1 MNNYD
6 HAMENTEA
14 IKRFLR
20 VAELGSFT
28 RAADA
33 LNLPKASI
41 SQAIQQLETK
51 LETQLLHR
59 TTRKV
64 QLTPDGQLFYER
76 GKDVLG
82 ELDELASLFLTDDRS
97 VKGVIRVDMSHPMAR
112 QLIIPHLPEFF
123 QKYPNLHIE
132 LNSSDRHVDLI
143 AEGYDCVIR
152 TGNLAE
158 SGLIVRKVGEMRQ
171 TNFVSPAYI
180 AQHGEPKTLADLD
193 KHQLI
198 HYNVSGGHKFD
209 AFEYWDGQQCQ
220 RITMP
225 SRITVNNTDAYRAAC
240 IAGLG
245 MMQAPLLGAQEYL
258 LTGQLIEVLKTYTAP
273 SMPVSILYP
282 HRRNLSKRVRIFMDW
297 VSDLLAQHL

>member
-1 MNNYD
+1 MD
-6 HAMENTEA
+6 NTEA

-28 RAADA
+28 RAAEA
-33 LNLPKASI
+33 LGLPKASI

-76 GKDVLG
+76 GKDVLS

-97 VKGVIRVDMSHPMAR
+97 VQGVIRVDMSHPMAR
-112 QLIIPHLPEFF
+112 QLVIPHLPEFF

-152 TGNLAE
+152 TGNLAD

-180 AQHGEPKTLADLD
+180 AAHGEPKELKDLD
-193 KHQLI
+193 KHLLV

-209 AFEYWDGQQCQ
+209 AFEYWDGQQRQCIPMQ
-220 RITMP
+220 

-258 LTGQLIEVLKTYTAP
+258 LTGQLVEVLKNYTAP
-273 SMPVSILYP
+273 PMPVSILYP
-282 HRRNLSKRVRIFMDW
+282 HRRNLSKRVRILMDW
-297 VSDLLAQHL
+297 LSDLLAQHL

>member
-1 MNNYD
+1 MD
-6 HAMENTEA
+6 NTEA

-33 LNLPKASI
+33 LGIPKASV
-41 SQAIQQLETK
+41 SQAIQQLETR

-59 TTRKV
+59 TTRTV

-76 GKDVLG
+76 GKDVLS
-82 ELDELASLFLTDDRS
+82 ELDELASLFLTDDHS
-97 VKGVIRVDMSHPMAR
+97 VKGVIRVDMSQPMAR
-112 QLIIPHLPEFF
+112 QLVIPNLAEFF
-123 QKYPNLHIE
+123 QKYPNINIE
-132 LNSSDRHVDLI
+132 LNSSDRQVDLI

-180 AQHGEPKTLADLD
+180 AQHGEPKDLSTLTQHL
-193 KHQLI
+193 LI
-198 HYNVSGGHKFD
+198 HYHVNGSAPFD
-209 AFEYWDGQQCQ
+209 AFEYWDHMQCL
-220 RITMP
+220 RVPMR

-245 MMQAPLLGAQEYL
+245 IMQAPLLGAQEYVL
-258 LTGQLIEVLKTYTAP
+258 NGQLVEILKDYTAP
-273 SMPVSILYP
+273 PMPVSILYP

-297 VSDLLAQHL
+297 VSDLLKSRL

>member
-1 MNNYD
+1 MD
-6 HAMENTEA
+6 NTEA

-28 RAADA
+28 RAAEA
-33 LNLPKASI
+33 LGLPKASI

-76 GKDVLG
+76 GKDVLS

-97 VKGVIRVDMSHPMAR
+97 VQGVIRVDMSHPMAR
-112 QLIIPHLPEFF
+112 QLVIPHLPDFF

-152 TGNLAE
+152 TGNLAD

-180 AQHGEPKTLADLD
+180 AAHGEPKELKDLD
-193 KHQLI
+193 KHLLV

-209 AFEYWDGQQCQ
+209 AFEYWDGQQRQCIPMQ
-220 RITMP
+220 

-258 LTGQLIEVLKTYTAP
+258 LTGQLVEVLKNYTAP
-273 SMPVSILYP
+273 PMPVSILYP
-282 HRRNLSKRVRIFMDW
+282 HRRNLSKRVRILMDW
-297 VSDLLAQHL
+297 LSDLLAQHL

>member
-1 MNNYD
+1 MD
-6 HAMENTEA
+6 NTEA

-28 RAADA
+28 RAAEA
-33 LNLPKASI
+33 LGLPKASI

-76 GKDVLG
+76 GKDVLS

-97 VKGVIRVDMSHPMAR
+97 VQGVIRVDMSHPMAR
-112 QLIIPHLPEFF
+112 QLVIPHLPEFF
-123 QKYPNLHIE
+123 KKYPNLHIE

-143 AEGYDCVIR
+143 SEGYDCVIR
-152 TGNLAE
+152 TGNLAD

-180 AQHGEPKTLADLD
+180 AAHGEPKELKDLD
-193 KHQLI
+193 KHLLV

-220 RITMP
+220 KVSMQ

-245 MMQAPLLGAQEYL
+245 VMQSPLLGAQEYL
-258 LTGQLIEVLKTYTAP
+258 LTGQLVEVLKNYTAP
-273 SMPVSILYP
+273 PMPVSILYP
-282 HRRNLSKRVRIFMDW
+282 HRRNLSKRVRILMDW
-297 VSDLLAQHL
+297 LSDLLAQHL

>member
-1 MNNYD
+1 MD
-6 HAMENTEA
+6 NTEA

-33 LNLPKASI
+33 LGLPKASI

-76 GKDVLG
+76 GKDVLS

-97 VKGVIRVDMSHPMAR
+97 VQGVIRVDMSHPMAR
-112 QLIIPHLPEFF
+112 QLVIPHLPEFF

-152 TGNLAE
+152 TGNLAD

-180 AQHGEPKTLADLD
+180 AAHGEPKELKDLD
-193 KHQLI
+193 KHLLV
-198 HYNVSGGHKFD
+198 HYNVSGGQKFD

-220 RITMP
+220 KVSMQ

-245 MMQAPLLGAQEYL
+245 VMQAPLLGAQEYL
-258 LTGQLIEVLKTYTAP
+258 LTGQLVEVLKNYTAP
-273 SMPVSILYP
+273 PMPVSILYP
-282 HRRNLSKRVRIFMDW
+282 HRRNLSKRVRILMDW
-297 VSDLLAQHL
+297 LSDLLAQHL

>member
-1 MNNYD
+1 MD
-6 HAMENTEA
+6 NTEA

-28 RAADA
+28 RAAEA
-33 LNLPKASI
+33 LGLPKASI

-76 GKDVLG
+76 GKDVLS

-97 VKGVIRVDMSHPMAR
+97 VQGVIRVDMSHPMAR
-112 QLIIPHLPEFF
+112 QLVIPHLPDFF

-152 TGNLAE
+152 TGNLAD

-180 AQHGEPKTLADLD
+180 AAHGEPKELKDLD
-193 KHQLI
+193 KHLLV

-209 AFEYWDGQQCQ
+209 AFEYWDGQQRKCIPMQ
-220 RITMP
+220 

-245 MMQAPLLGAQEYL
+245 VMQAPLLGAQEYL
-258 LTGQLIEVLKTYTAP
+258 LTGQLVEVLKNYTAP
-273 SMPVSILYP
+273 PMPVSILYP
-282 HRRNLSKRVRIFMDW
+282 HRRNLSKRVRILMDW
-297 VSDLLAQHL
+297 LSDLLAQHL